1 MKRFLGFLF
10 IVPMILATLFV
21 ASFSLNNVR
30 PERTSS
36 YLFIPTSAT
45 YTDVLTQLKQ
55 KNMLKSNST
64 FEWIAKVKDY
74 PANVKPGRYY
84 FSKSMNNRE
93 MVNMLKSGLQ
103 SPVKLNFYNVQT
115 KEDFAGIIGRTLEI
129 DSMDIIA
136 DLNDS
141 AYCSYYGCTTDNI
154 LTKFIY
160 ADQTLNWNTN
170 KIALYTMLTKQYND
184 FWNTERLEKAVM
196 TGLTPDEVYILA
208 SIVEKEC
215 MKSEELKKIAGV
227 YIKRLQIGMPLQA
240 DPTLKFAKGDFN
252 AKRVTSEHKDFVSAY
267 NTYQNKGLPPGP
279 ICMPRQSSIE
289 AVLDFEPHNYLYFC
303 ANPDMSGY
311 SVFSETLA
319 QHNKVALAYRKKLN
333 ELNIH

>member
-21 ASFSLNNVR
+21 ASFSLNNIS
-30 PERTSS
+30 PERVSS
-36 YLFIPTSAT
+36 YLYIPTGAT
-45 YTDVLTQLKQ
+45 YADVLTLLEEK
-55 KNMLKSNST
+55 KILKSSPT

-74 PANVKPGRYY
+74 PAKVKSGRYF

-93 MVNMLKSGLQ
+93 IVNMLKSGLQ

-115 KEDFAGIIGRTLEI
+115 KEDFAGIIGRALEV
-129 DSMDIIA
+129 DSMDIMA

-160 ADQTLNWNTN
+160 SDQILNWNTN
-170 KIALYTMLTKQYND
+170 KTALYAMLAKRYND

-227 YIKRLQIGMPLQA
+227 YVKRLHIGMPLQA

-252 AKRVTSEHKDFVSAY
+252 AKRVTSAHKDFVSAY

-311 SVFSETLA
+311 SVFSETLD

>member
-10 IVPMILATLFV
+10 IVPMILATFFV
-21 ASFSLNNVR
+21 ASFSLDNISPKR
-30 PERTSS
+30 LSS
-36 YLFIPTSAT
+36 YLYIPTNAT
-45 YTDVLTQLKQ
+45 YIDVLNLLEENKI
-55 KNMLKSNST
+55 LKSTTT

-74 PANVKPGRYY
+74 PSKVKAGRY
-84 FSKSMNNRE
+84 FFAKNMNNRE
-93 MVNMLKSGLQ
+93 IVNMLKSGLQ
-103 SPVKLNFYNVQT
+103 SPVKLNFYNIQT
-115 KEDFAGIIGRTLEI
+115 KEDFAGVIGRTIEV
-129 DSMDIIA
+129 DSIDIIT

-141 AYCSYYGCTTDNI
+141 VYCGYYGCTTDNI

-160 ADQTLNWNTN
+160 SDQTLNWNTN
-170 KIALYTMLTKQYND
+170 KTALYANLAERYSE
-184 FWNTERLEKAVM
+184 FWNGERLEKSVM
-196 TGLTPDEVYILA
+196 TGLKPDEVYILA

-252 AKRVTSEHKDFVSAY
+252 AKRVTSEHKDFISAY

-279 ICMPRQSSIE
+279 ICMPRKVSID
-289 AVLDFEPHNYLYFC
+289 AVLDFEPHSYLYFC

-311 SVFSETLA
+311 SVFSETLD
-319 QHNKVALAYRKKLN
+319 QHNKVAVAYRKKLN

>member
-10 IVPMILATLFV
+10 IVPMLLATLFV
-21 ASFSLNNVR
+21 ASFSLDNVNSAR
-30 PERTSS
+30 LSS
-36 YLFIPTSAT
+36 YIYIPSGAT
-45 YTDVLTQLKQ
+45 YADVLNLLNEK
-55 KNMLKSNST
+55 KMLKSSTT

-74 PANVKPGRYY
+74 PAKVKAGRYF
-84 FSKSMNNRE
+84 FSKTMNNRE
-93 MVNMLKSGLQ
+93 IVNLLKSGLQ

-115 KEDFAGIIGRTLEI
+115 KEDFAGVIGRTLEVDSI
-129 DSMDIIA
+129 DVIG

-141 AYCSYYGCTTDNI
+141 VFCGYYSCTTDNV
-154 LTKFIY
+154 LTNFIY
-160 ADQTLNWNTN
+160 SDLEIKWDTEKTQLY
-170 KIALYTMLTKQYND
+170 ALLAKRYSK
-184 FWNTERLEKAVM
+184 FWNAERLEKSAIV
-196 TGLTPDEVYILA
+196 GLDPKEVYILA

-215 MKSEELKKIAGV
+215 IKTEELTKIAGV
-227 YIKRLQIGMPLQA
+227 YVKRLQIGMPLQA

-279 ICMPRQSSIE
+279 ICMPRMNSID
-289 AVLDFEPHNYLYFC
+289 AVLNFEPHSYLYFC

-311 SVFSETLA
+311 SVFSETLD
-319 QHNKVALAYRKKLN
+319 QHNKVAVAYRKKLN